1 MRIVSCNEVS
11 MEDVYNAFKVGFS
24 DYSIKFEMSMEQ
36 FESHFFGP
44 EGNRLL
50 FSFIAYEDELPIG
63 LVLGGCNTYEG
74 ILTLR
79 CGTMCVHPDY
89 RRQGI
94 ARKLIESHEK
104 LARDLGC
111 KQLFLECI
119 SDNDRAVVFYLA
131 SDYQVVYQLKYY
143 THQKHKH
150 VLHDSIQTVSM
161 EDYKIYRSEVEG
173 HVNWQNE
180 LWYLEYT
187 KPEFKAVFFHDE
199 IVGMIAY
206 KNNRVCYIH
215 VKKKH
220 RLNGYGKMLLDSVET
235 NGMTKISF
243 TSQGGLQ
250 GFMKSTGFVE
260 DEISQIEMYKLL

>member
-1 MRIVSCNEVS
+1 MKIVSCNEVS
-11 MEDVYNAFKVGFS
+11 MADVYNAFKVGFS

-36 FESHFFGP
+36 FDSHFFGP
-44 EGNRLL
+44 EGNKLL

-63 LVLGGCNTYEG
+63 LVLGGCHTYEG

-79 CGTMCVHPDY
+79 CGTMCVHPEY

-94 ARKLIESHEK
+94 ARKLMESHEK

-131 SDYQVVYQLKYY
+131 SAYQVVYQLKYY
-143 THQKHKH
+143 THHKHKY

-173 HVNWQNE
+173 HINWQNE
-180 LWYLEYT
+180 LWYLDYI
-187 KPEFKAVFFHDE
+187 KPEFKAILFHDD

-206 KNNRVCYIH
+206 KTNRVCYLH

-220 RLNGYGKMLLDSVET
+220 RLNGYGKILMDSVESS
-235 NGMTKISF
+235 GMVKFSF
-243 TSQGGLQ
+243 PSQGGLQ

-260 DEISQIEMYKLL
+260 DDISQIEMYKIL